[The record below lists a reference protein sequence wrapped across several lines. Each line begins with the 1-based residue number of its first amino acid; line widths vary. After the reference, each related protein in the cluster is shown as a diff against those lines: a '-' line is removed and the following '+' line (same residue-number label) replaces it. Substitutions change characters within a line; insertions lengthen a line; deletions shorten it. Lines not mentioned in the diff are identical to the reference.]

1 MADTNNAPEY
11 SISYR
16 ISELQRLEEQIAR
29 DEERWNF
36 LFDELMERDLI
47 DHSKETDQL
56 MEDWNNLNTR
66 IEMNRTRLS
75 LLKTRSELTKDDRK
89 RRPGPG
95 ATEKFDIK
103 Y

>member
-1 MADTNNAPEY
+1 MNSEY

-16 ISELQRLEEQIAR
+16 MSELQRLEEQIAR

-56 MEDWNNLNTR
+56 MEEWNNLNTR

-75 LLKTRSELTKDDRK
+75 LLKTRSELTKDDK
-89 RRPGPG
+89 ERRPGPG
-95 ATEKFDIK
+95 GSEKFKIR